1 MSSTATSSGKV
12 KGGRGQNKRYW
23 TTKEDNT
30 LMECLMELHQNTNWR
45 GDSGFKNGYLN
56 KLETMLEVKLP
67 NSGLK
72 ASPHIESRVKTL
84 KGKYGALAD
93 ALSQSG
99 FGWNEE
105 EMMLV
110 CEKSVF
116 DAWAKNKKDASG
128 LYGKSFPHYY
138 ALGEI
143 YGKDR
148 AIGTNAGNADDDEED
163 VRRDDASVH
172 KNRSVGDDFI
182 EEMFSHP
189 DGGSQYGGSD
199 YEGSQFEDVEDLED
213 DETTFTQPNPQPSS
227 AQQRA
232 QQKRPAQDVASGP
245 NNPRRKVNALNEMSN
260 KFGLM
265 AEAVAGMA
273 PQLAGLVNV
282 LSTEKDLADMQA
294 NLGGELRKIEFL
306 SPLQVFRITNILA
319 KEHDLLRVFFTMTD
333 EEKKDYV
340 FNLMEHGLQ

>member
-1 MSSTATSSGKV
+1 M
-12 KGGRGQNKRYW
+12 KR
-23 TTKEDNT
+23 D
-30 LMECLMELHQNTNWR
+30 
-45 GDSGFKNGYLN
+45 G
-56 KLETMLEVKLP
+56 V
-67 NSGLK
+67 
-72 ASPHIESRVKTL
+72 
-84 KGKYGALAD
+84 
-93 ALSQSG
+93 G
-99 FGWNEE
+99 FG
-105 EMMLV
+105 
-110 CEKSVF
+110 KSYSWCRMYFV
-116 DAWAKNKKDASG
+116 KVECMASG

-172 KNRSVGDDFI
+172 QNRSVGDDFI

-189 DGGSQYGGSD
+189 DGGSQYGGSEYD
-199 YEGSQFEDVEDLED
+199 GSQFDDVEDLED

-245 NNPRRKVNALNEMSN
+245 SNPRRKVNALNEMSN

-294 NLGGELRKIEFL
+294 KLGGELRKIEFL
-306 SPLQVFRITNILA
+306 TPLQVFRITNILA

-340 FNLMEHGLQ
+340 FNLMEHGL

>member
-1 MSSTATSSGKV
+1 
-12 KGGRGQNKRYW
+12 
-23 TTKEDNT
+23 
-30 LMECLMELHQNTNWR
+30 MELHQNTNWR
-45 GDSGFKNGYLN
+45 ADSSFKNGYLN
-56 KLETMLEVKLP
+56 KLETMLKVKLP

-110 CEKSVF
+110 CEK
-116 DAWAKNKKDASG
+116 N
-128 LYGKSFPHYY
+128 
-138 ALGEI
+138 
-143 YGKDR
+143 
-148 AIGTNAGNADDDEED
+148 
-163 VRRDDASVH
+163 DASVH
-172 KNRSVGDDFI
+172 QNRSVGDDFI
-182 EEMFSHP
+182 EEMFSRL
-189 DGGSQYGGSD
+189 DGGSQYGGSE
-199 YEGSQFEDVEDLED
+199 YGGSQFEDVEDLED

-227 AQQRA
+227 AQQ
-232 QQKRPAQDVASGP
+232 PI
-245 NNPRRKVNALNEMSN
+245 
-260 KFGLM
+260 
-265 AEAVAGMA
+265 AGMS

-294 NLGGELRKIEFL
+294 KLCGELRKIEFL
-306 SPLQVFRITNILA
+306 SPLQVFRITNVLA
-319 KEHDLLRVFFTMTD
+319 KEHDLLRIFFTMTN